1 MRLRILVQVC
11 VQTFHYIRC
20 IFFFQLVCASVMIFA
35 CQTKV
40 SVISSTQNLQTQKSS
55 VMLILPPAKKSL
67 FKKINNQFWKKMPDV
82 F

>member
-1 MRLRILVQVC
+1 
-11 VQTFHYIRC
+11 
-20 IFFFQLVCASVMIFA
+20 MIFA

-55 VMLILPPAKKSL
+55 VMLILPPAKNHF